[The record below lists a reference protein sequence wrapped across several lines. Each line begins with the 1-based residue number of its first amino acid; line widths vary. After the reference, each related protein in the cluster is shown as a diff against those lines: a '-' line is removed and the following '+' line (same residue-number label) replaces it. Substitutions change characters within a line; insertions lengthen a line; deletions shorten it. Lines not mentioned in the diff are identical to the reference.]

1 MSEITAPEKS
11 KASASDH
18 LANERTFLAWI
29 RTSIAMMGF
38 GFVVVK
44 FTLFI
49 KQLSLVITDH
59 VVLPGKGYSSVIG
72 VSLVALG
79 ALIALFSFIRYR
91 ITERQLADKIY
102 APSYMLTLLVTTT
115 IVVISVL
122 LIIYLLPGL

>member
-1 MSEITAPEKS
+1 MEITEPEKP
-11 KASASDH
+11 KASPGDH

-49 KQLSLVITDH
+49 KQLSLVLTDE
-59 VVLPGKGYSSVIG
+59 VILPGKGYSSVIG
-72 VSLVALG
+72 VLLVALG
-79 ALIALFSFIRYR
+79 ALMALFSFIRYR
-91 ITERQLADKIY
+91 ITERQLADKTY
-102 APSYMLTLLVTTT
+102 APSYMLTLLVTIT

>member
-1 MSEITAPEKS
+1 MGINESEKS
-11 KASASDH
+11 KSSPGDH

-49 KQLSLVITDH
+49 KQLSLVLTDK
-59 VVLPGKGYSSVIG
+59 VVLPGKGYSSMIG
-72 VSLVALG
+72 VLLVALG

-91 ITERQLADKIY
+91 ITERQLADKKY
-102 APSYMLTLLVTTT
+102 APSYMLTMLVTIT